1 MSDDVFMLCIRIEE
15 KGMKGIMTV
24 HESPVMVLIT
34 TIKFDFRSQK
44 SSKHVLYSCTTGTH
58 FGISPTGL

>member
-1 MSDDVFMLCIRIEE
+1 MSDDVFMLCVRIEE
-15 KGMKGIMTV
+15 RGIMMV
-24 HESPVMVLIT
+24 HESPVMALIT